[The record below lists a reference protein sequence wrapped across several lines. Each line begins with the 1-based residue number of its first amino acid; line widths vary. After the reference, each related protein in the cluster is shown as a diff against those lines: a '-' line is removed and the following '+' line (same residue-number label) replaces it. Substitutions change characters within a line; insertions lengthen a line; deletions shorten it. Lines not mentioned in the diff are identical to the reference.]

1 MKILAPISSADEVE
15 MLAENGADELY
26 CGVVPP
32 EWTGEYSGAIWLNR
46 RSPAGAN
53 LATYESLAD
62 LVRRAHG
69 YGLPVSLTLNAPCY
83 NERQLQSIGALAKK
97 VTGEIGVDALIVSD
111 IGLLLTLAELKLETR
126 IHISSIASTLN
137 REAVEFYR
145 ELGASRVI
153 LPRSWSLR
161 EIGDLA
167 AAIGDRIELEVF
179 VLNDGCA
186 FEEGLCHTTHHHQVG
201 AFCGNIGQWS
211 YEAYGDDGRR
221 LGAGERDVMTA
232 HMDSYRE
239 WLWYVNGCG
248 GSVSPEGLPCGPCGL
263 CAISA
268 FSRMGIAALKI
279 AGREG
284 SAMRKLISLRLVKTV
299 VDLVRSGAS
308 PEEVAARARRMRN
321 APQMCDTGYMC
332 YYRNLW

>member
-53 LATYESLAD
+53 LATYDSLAD
-62 LVRRAHG
+62 LVRRAHS
-69 YGLPVSLTLNAPCY
+69 YGLPVSLTLNAPSY
-83 NERQLQSIGALAKK
+83 NERQLQTIGVLAKK
-97 VTGEIGVDALIVSD
+97 VTDEIGIDALIVSD
-111 IGLLLTLAELKLETR
+111 IGLLLTLAELRLDAR

-137 REAVEFYR
+137 REAVEFYL

-161 EIGDLA
+161 EVRDLA

-201 AFCGNIGQWS
+201 AFCWNIRQWS
-211 YEAYGDDGRR
+211 YEAYGDEGRS

-239 WLWYVNGCG
+239 WLGYVNGA
-248 GSVSPEGLPCGPCGL
+248 VSPEGLPYGPCGL
-263 CAISA
+263 CAISE

-279 AGREG
+279 AGRES
-284 SAMRKLISLRLVKTV
+284 SAMRKLVSLRLVKTV
-299 VDLVRSGAS
+299 ADLVRGGAS

-321 APQMCDTGYMC
+321 APQMCDAGYMC
-332 YYRNLW
+332 YYRNLG